1 MKLQRRKSLGLF
13 SLKGIEGSY
22 MRKDFKEN
30 LLNILNGV
38 STGVVIA
45 LVPGALVNELMK
57 NIAHSWSGAQN
68 ILTMTSL
75 MGSLL
80 AVFAGI
86 VRVIFA

>member
-1 MKLQRRKSLGLF
+1 M
-13 SLKGIEGSY
+13 
-22 MRKDFKEN
+22 
-30 LLNILNGV
+30 

>member
-1 MKLQRRKSLGLF
+1 
-13 SLKGIEGSY
+13 

-68 ILTMTSL
+68 ILIMTSL